1 MSWKVTTKPDF
12 YPVTLAQA
20 KEYLRVQHTAEDDII
35 TRCIEA
41 AYDYCEQELDLAI
54 LEQTITLKLDGFPAG
69 RTITLPR
76 TNLLSVTSVSYLD
89 VDGSSQSYTDYVAD
103 EYGTPARIVNNVDY
117 WPETKDVA
125 NAVTITYQAG
135 FSETGTG
142 DTHSTPSAIVHAM
155 NLLVTHFYD
164 VRSSVVVGS
173 GITSTEVQM
182 SVTALLNKYRRL
194 GL

>member
-20 KEYLRVQHTAEDDII
+20 KEYLRVQHDAEDDII

-54 LEQTITLKLDGFPAG
+54 LEQTITLKLDNFPQG

-76 TNLLSVTSVSYLD
+76 TNLLSVTSFDYLD
-89 VDGSSQSYTDYVAD
+89 LDGDNQSYADYVAD
-103 EYGTPARIVNNVDY
+103 EYAIPARIVNNVED
-117 WPETKDVA
+117 WPDTKDVA
-125 NAVTITYQAG
+125 NAVTIVYQAG
-135 FSETGTG
+135 FSETETG
-142 DTHSTPSAIVHAM
+142 NTHSTPSSIIQAM
-155 NLLVTHFYD
+155 NLLITHFYD
-164 VRSSVVVGS
+164 TRSAVVIGAGV
-173 GITSTEVQM
+173 TSMEVQM
-182 SVTALLNKYRRL
+182 SVSALLNKYRRL